1 MFSTVSKCK
10 NLLKKIGFIG
20 LFSLISLPALAED
33 STFYVRLNDNPF
45 ASPFYIFSDEAN
57 GDPVSVSLVKG
68 STYTFIRTD
77 IGHPFNIGD
86 AWKQANPD
94 VVMTSNGTGGEVG
107 GVASISNNEQ
117 LTLAIPQSFNGSTLS
132 YYCYAH
138 SVMLAPLSVVEPIA
152 VDSWDFDGNGQADAL
167 TDGLLL
173 LRYAF
178 GLRDESLTDG
188 VIATDASLTASEVAN
203 VMSQSAGITD
213 IDADGNLDALTDGLL
228 LLRYLFDMT
237 GDALIDTAVSQ
248 SANRTSALEVAQ
260 YIASYVPGMAGQT
273 LDQSTALLVPMASAE
288 EFTTQFT
295 QSYNSRYG
303 AVVETVETDEIFDT
317 VLAEDAVEAAPA
329 PNQSPEDGGG
339 DESFTTTYTLEE
351 GVDEHD
357 FVKYDGSHLFIA
369 PSYSLYDDCCFM
381 FEPMVMFDDAI
392 QVGDD
397 SAVADNSAV
406 AGDSSDAD
414 DQIHTL
420 KILATDSTAASTEQV
435 AQIVIEDNKTIE
447 GLYTTENQLVAIDS
461 SGWWGMNGDVLFM
474 DPYTWRGQT
483 IGLDVYDISDIPD
496 NSATGDLHQP
506 DLLWEFELKGGF
518 VTSRKKGDIVYLVAR
533 HTPNIPG
540 YYDYPAFDQLE
551 NNQSA
556 LETVTSED
564 LLPKAYINNE
574 SVDFLNSTDCLMIN
588 EDHDASTTGYG
599 YPTMTLL
606 VAVNIAEQI
615 IENSVCYLES
625 TNGVYVSQ
633 ESIYF
638 IQQEGWGDNSK
649 SFIHRFDLDADL
661 AYTGSGEVQGH
672 LTGRGQLDFRIN
684 EYDGYVRVVTS
695 EWTGNNE
702 DAQDH
707 RLTVLQQS
715 TDSYNLEQVSVLP
728 NSASPDE
735 IGKPNEALYGVRFFG
750 NKLYLVTFEIIDPLY
765 VIDLTNHQAPEVA
778 GVLEVPGFSD
788 FLHPVNENLL
798 LGLGQIEGKVKLELF
813 NVSPA
818 NEPYSV
824 EEIIIGDG
832 LDGSWSH
839 SPAQFNRNAFQYQQ
853 VDQSTDRFSV
863 PVSIAYST
871 ADQGYV
877 NENQLHLFRI
887 GNKDQADSATLDNV
901 GFMSGQSRGWWNNDR
916 QRSFF
921 HGESIFYINGES
933 VFSSTWDE
941 VAT

>member
-1 MFSTVSKCK
+1 MFNSIYICK
-10 NLLKKIGFIG
+10 KFLKKLGFIG
-20 LFSLISLPALAED
+20 LFSLISLPAFAED
-33 STFYVRLNDNPF
+33 STLYVRLNDNPF
-45 ASPFYIFSDEAN
+45 ASPFYIFSDAAN
-57 GDPVSVSLVKG
+57 GDAISVNLVKG

-77 IGHPFNIGD
+77 TGHPFNIGD

-107 GVASISNNEQ
+107 GVASISGNEQ
-117 LTLAIPQSFNGSTLS
+117 LTLTIPENFSASTLA

-138 SVMLAPLSVVEPIA
+138 STMLAPLSVVEPIT

-203 VMSQSAGITD
+203 VLSQSTGITD

-237 GDALIDTAVSQ
+237 GDSLIDAAVSEVA
-248 SANRTSALEVAQ
+248 SRTSSLEVAQ
-260 YIASYVPGMAGQT
+260 YMASYMPGLAGQS
-273 LDQSTALLVPMASAE
+273 LDQSTALLVPMASGE

-295 QSYNSRYG
+295 QSYNGRYG
-303 AVVETVETDEIFDT
+303 AVAEMEDT
-317 VLAEDAVEAAPA
+317 AVDAMPTGDAAMEAGADA
-329 PNQSPEDGGG
+329 SAG
-339 DESFTTTYTLEE
+339 ESFTTTYTLEE

-381 FEPMVMFDDAI
+381 FEPMFMFDDAI
-392 QVGDD
+392 EVGEEP
-397 SAVADNSAV
+397 AVADEPMYP
-406 AGDSSDAD
+406 
-414 DQIHTL
+414 IIPEIRTL

-447 GLYTTENQLVAIDS
+447 GLYTTENQLVSIDT
-461 SGWWGMNGDVLFM
+461 SGWWGMYGDVFM
-474 DPYTWRGQT
+474 DPYTWRNQT
-483 IGLDVYDISDIPD
+483 VGLDVYDISEIPD

-506 DLLWEFELKGGF
+506 DLLWEFELEGGF
-518 VTSRKKGDIVYLVAR
+518 VTSRKKGDIVYLIAR
-533 HTPNIPG
+533 HTPSIPG
-540 YYDYPAFDQLE
+540 YYDYPAFDQAE
-551 NNQSA
+551 SNQSA
-556 LETVTSED
+556 LEEVTSED

-574 SVDFLNSTDCLMIN
+574 PVDFLNSTDCLMIN

-606 VAVNIAEQI
+606 VAVNVAEQT

-649 SFIHRFDLDADL
+649 SFIHKFDLDADL

-684 EYDGYVRVVTS
+684 EHNGYVRVVTS
-695 EWTGNNE
+695 QWTGDNE
-702 DAQDH
+702 DARDH

-715 TDSYNLEQVSVLP
+715 SDSYNLEQVSVLP
-728 NSASPDE
+728 NSANPAE

-750 NKLYLVTFEIIDPLY
+750 NKLYLVTFETIDPLY
-765 VIDLTNHQAPEVA
+765 IIDLTNHQAPEIA
-778 GVLEVPGFSD
+778 GELEVPGFSD

-832 LDGSWSH
+832 LDGGWSH

-863 PVSIAYST
+863 PVSISYST
-871 ADQGYV
+871 AEEGYV

-921 HGESIFYINGES
+921 HGESIFYINGET

-941 VAT
+941 VATGTP

>member
-1 MFSTVSKCK
+1 MFNSIYIF
-10 NLLKKIGFIG
+10 KKFVKKLGFIG
-20 LFSLISLPALAED
+20 LFSLISLPAFAED
-33 STFYVRLNDNPF
+33 STLYVRLNDNPF
-45 ASPFYIFSDEAN
+45 ASPFYIFSDAAN
-57 GDPVSVSLVKG
+57 GDAISVNLVKG

-77 IGHPFNIGD
+77 TGHPFNIGD

-107 GVASISNNEQ
+107 GVASISGNEQ
-117 LTLAIPQSFNGSTLS
+117 LTLTIPENFSASTLA

-138 SVMLAPLSVVEPIA
+138 SVMLAPLSVVEPI
-152 VDSWDFDGNGQADAL
+152 VFDTWDLDANGQTDAL
-167 TDGLLL
+167 TDGLIL

-178 GLRDESLTDG
+178 GLTGDTITNNA
-188 VIATDASLTASEVAN
+188 VATDSP
-203 VMSQSAGITD
+203 MSALEIQNHLNQV
-213 IDADGNLDALTDGLL
+213 DAYADVDGNGAVDALTDGLMV
-228 LLRYLFDMT
+228 LRFLFGIADES
-237 GDALIDTAVSQ
+237 LVKDTVSSGATRSSVLQ
-248 SANRTSALEVAQ
+248 ISQ
-260 YIASYVPGMAGQT
+260 YITSYIPGMAGQT
-273 LDQSTALLVPMASAE
+273 LDQSTALLVPMASGE

-295 QSYNSRYG
+295 QSYNGRYG
-303 AVVETVETDEIFDT
+303 AVAEMEDT
-317 VLAEDAVEAAPA
+317 AVDAMPTGDAAMEAGADA
-329 PNQSPEDGGG
+329 SAG
-339 DESFTTTYTLEE
+339 ESFTTTYTLEE

-381 FEPMVMFDDAI
+381 FEPMFMFDDAI
-392 QVGDD
+392 EVGEEP
-397 SAVADNSAV
+397 AVADEPMYP
-406 AGDSSDAD
+406 
-414 DQIHTL
+414 IIPEIRTL

-447 GLYTTENQLVAIDS
+447 GLYTTENQLVSIDT
-461 SGWWGMNGDVLFM
+461 SGWWGMYGDVFM
-474 DPYTWRGQT
+474 DPYTWRNQT
-483 IGLDVYDISDIPD
+483 VGLEVYDISEIPD

-506 DLLWEFELKGGF
+506 DLLWEFELEGGF
-518 VTSRKKGDIVYLVAR
+518 VTSRKKGDIVYLIAR
-533 HTPNIPG
+533 HTPSIPG
-540 YYDYPAFDQLE
+540 YYDYPAFDQAE
-551 NNQSA
+551 SNQSA
-556 LETVTSED
+556 LEEVTSED

-574 SVDFLNSTDCLMIN
+574 PVDFLNSTDCLMIN

-606 VAVNIAEQI
+606 VAVNVAEQT

-638 IQQEGWGDNSK
+638 IQQEGWSDNSK
-649 SFIHRFDLDADL
+649 SFIHKFDLDADL

-684 EYDGYVRVVTS
+684 EHNGYVRVVTS
-695 EWTGNNE
+695 QWTGDNE
-702 DAQDH
+702 DARDH

-715 TDSYNLEQVSVLP
+715 SDSYNLEQVSVLP
-728 NSASPDE
+728 NSASPAE

-750 NKLYLVTFEIIDPLY
+750 NKLYLVTFQTIDPLY
-765 VIDLTNHQAPEVA
+765 VIDLTNHQAPEIA
-778 GVLEVPGFSD
+778 GELEVPGFSD

-832 LDGSWSH
+832 LEGSWSH

-863 PVSIAYST
+863 PVSISYST

-887 GNKDQADSATLDNV
+887 GNKDQADSATLDNI

-921 HGESIFYINGES
+921 HGESIFYINGET

-941 VAT
+941 VATSTP

>member
-1 MFSTVSKCK
+1 MFNSIYVCK
-10 NLLKKIGFIG
+10 NFLKKLGLIG
-20 LFSLISLPALAED
+20 LFSLVSLPILAED
-33 STFYVRLNDNPF
+33 STFYVRLNENPF
-45 ASPFYIFSDEAN
+45 ASPFYIFSNEAD
-57 GDPVSVSLVKG
+57 GDAVSVSLVKG

-77 IGHPFNIGD
+77 SGHPFNIGD

-107 GVASISNNEQ
+107 GVASISGNEQ
-117 LTLAIPQSFNGSTLS
+117 LNLTIPSDFAGNSLS

-138 SVMLAPLSVVEPIA
+138 SVMIGSFSVADPVVIN
-152 VDSWDFDGNGQADAL
+152 SWDIDGNGEADAL

-173 LRYAF
+173 LRHAF
-178 GLRDESLTDG
+178 ALSGDSLTND
-188 VIATDASLTASEVAN
+188 VVALDSTLTSLEIQNNIGQVLNYA
-203 VMSQSAGITD
+203 D
-213 IDADGNLDALTDGLL
+213 IDGNGEFDALTDGLL
-228 LLRYLFDMT
+228 VLRYLFGLT
-237 GDALIDTAVSQ
+237 GEAIVANAVSTNATR
-248 SANRTSALEVAQ
+248 SSVLAVTQ
-260 YIASYVPGMAGQT
+260 YISTYMPGLDGQT
-273 LDQSTALLVPMASAE
+273 LDQSTALLVPMASGE
-288 EFTTQFT
+288 EFTTHFT
-295 QSYNSRYG
+295 QSYNGRYG
-303 AVVETVETDEIFDT
+303 AVAETEDT
-317 VLAEDAVEAAPA
+317 AVDAMPAGDAAMEASADA
-329 PNQSPEDGGG
+329 SAG
-339 DESFTTTYTLEE
+339 ESFTTTYTLEE

-369 PSYSLYDDCCFM
+369 PSYSLYDDCCFI

-392 QVGDD
+392 EVGEEPV
-397 SAVADNSAV
+397 VADEPMYP
-406 AGDSSDAD
+406 
-414 DQIHTL
+414 IIPEIRTL

-447 GLYTTENQLVAIDS
+447 GLYTTENQLVSIDT
-461 SGWWGMNGDVLFM
+461 SGWWGMYGDVFM
-474 DPYTWRGQT
+474 DPYTWRNQT
-483 IGLDVYDISDIPD
+483 VGLDVYDISEIPD
-496 NSATGDLHQP
+496 NSVTDDLHQP
-506 DLLWEFELKGGF
+506 DLLWEFELEGGF
-518 VTSRKKGDIVYLVAR
+518 VTSRKKGDIVYLIAR
-533 HTPNIPG
+533 HTPSIPG
-540 YYDYPAFDQLE
+540 YYDYPAFDQVE
-551 NNQSA
+551 TNQSA
-556 LETVTSED
+556 LEEVTSED

-574 SVDFLNSTDCLMIN
+574 PVEFLNSTDCLMIN

-599 YPTMTLL
+599 FPTMTLL
-606 VAVNIAEQI
+606 VAVNIAEQT

-649 SFIHRFDLDADL
+649 SFIHKFDLDADL

-684 EYDGYVRVVTS
+684 EHNGYVRVVTS

-750 NKLYLVTFEIIDPLY
+750 NKLYLVTFETIDPLY
-765 VIDLTNHQAPEVA
+765 VIDLTNHQNPEVA

-863 PVSIAYST
+863 PVSISYST

-887 GNKDQADSATLDNV
+887 DNKDQADSAALDNV

-921 HGESIFYINGES
+921 HGESIFYVNGET

-941 VAT
+941 VATSTP

>member
-10 NLLKKIGFIG
+10 NLLKKIGFIC

-45 ASPFYIFSDEAN
+45 ASPFYIFSDTAD
-57 GDPVSVSLVKG
+57 GDAVSVSLVKG

-77 IGHPFNIGD
+77 SGHPFNIGD

-94 VVMTSNGTGGEVG
+94 VVMISNGTGGEVG
-107 GVASISNNEQ
+107 GVASISGNEQ
-117 LTLAIPQSFNGSTLS
+117 LTLTIPQDFSASTLA
-132 YYCYAH
+132 YYCYVH
-138 SVMLAPLSVVEPIA
+138 SVMLEQLPVIDPIIF
-152 VDSWDFDGNGQADAL
+152 STWDLDANGQTDAL
-167 TDGLLL
+167 TDGLIL

-178 GLRDESLTDG
+178 GLTGDTITNNA
-188 VIATDASLTASEVAN
+188 VATDSPLTTLEIQNNLEQVEAYADV
-203 VMSQSAGITD
+203 
-213 IDADGNLDALTDGLL
+213 DGNGEVDALTDGLMV
-228 LLRYLFDMT
+228 LRFLFGIADESLVK
-237 GDALIDTAVSQ
+237 DAVSSGATRSSVLQ
-248 SANRTSALEVAQ
+248 ISQ
-260 YIASYVPGMAGQT
+260 YITSYIPGMAGQT

-303 AVVETVETDEIFDT
+303 AVVETDEIFDT
-317 VLAEDAVEAAPA
+317 DVAGDAVEAAPA

-392 QVGDD
+392 EVGEEP
-397 SAVADNSAV
+397 AVADEPMYP
-406 AGDSSDAD
+406 
-414 DQIHTL
+414 IIPEIRTL

-435 AQIVIEDNKTIE
+435 AQIVIDNNKTIE
-447 GLYTTENQLVAIDS
+447 GLYTTENQLVSIDT
-461 SGWWGMNGDVLFM
+461 SGWWGMYGDVFM
-474 DPYTWRGQT
+474 DPVSWRGQT

-506 DLLWEFELKGGF
+506 DLLWEFELEGGF

-533 HTPNIPG
+533 HTPYIPG
-540 YYDYPAFDQLE
+540 YYDYPAFDQAE
-551 NNQSA
+551 SNQSA

-564 LLPKAYINNE
+564 LLPKAYTNNE
-574 SVDFLNSTDCLMIN
+574 PVDFLNSTDCLMIN
-588 EDHDASTTGYG
+588 ENHNAATDAVDYG

-606 VAVNIAEQI
+606 VAVNIAEQT
-615 IENSVCYLES
+615 IENSTCFLE
-625 TNGVYVSQ
+625 TTHGVYVSQ
-633 ESIYF
+633 EAVYF
-638 IQQEGWGDNSK
+638 IQQEGWADNSK
-649 SFIHRFDLDADL
+649 SFIHKFDLNEEL

-684 EYDGYVRVVTS
+684 EYDGYVRIVTS
-695 EWTGNNE
+695 QWLN
-702 DAQDH
+702 DDDDDPRDH
-707 RLTVLQQS
+707 LLTVLQQS
-715 TDSYNLEQVSVLP
+715 SDSYNLEQVSVLP
-728 NSASPDE
+728 NSTNPDE
-735 IGKPNEALYGVRFFG
+735 IGKPNESLYGVRFFG

-765 VIDLTNHQAPEVA
+765 VIDLTNHQAPEIT
-778 GVLEVPGFSD
+778 GELEVPGFSD

-818 NEPYSV
+818 NEPYSI
-824 EEIIIGDG
+824 EEIVIGEG
-832 LDGSWSH
+832 LANSWSH

-863 PVSIAYST
+863 PVSISYST

-921 HGESIFYINGES
+921 HGESIFYINGET

-941 VAT
+941 VATSTP

>member
-20 LFSLISLPALAED
+20 LFSVISLPALAED

-45 ASPFYIFSDEAN
+45 ASPFYIFSDTAN
-57 GDPVSVSLVKG
+57 GDAVSVNLVKG

-77 IGHPFNIGD
+77 SGHPFNIGD

-94 VVMTSNGTGGEVG
+94 VVMISNGTGGEVG
-107 GVASISNNEQ
+107 GVASISGNEQ
-117 LTLAIPQSFNGSTLS
+117 LTLTIPQDFSASTLA
-132 YYCYAH
+132 YYCYVH
-138 SVMLAPLSVVEPIA
+138 SVMLEQLPVIDPIIF
-152 VDSWDFDGNGQADAL
+152 STWDLDANGQTDAL
-167 TDGLLL
+167 TDGLIL

-178 GLRDESLTDG
+178 GLTGDTITNNA
-188 VIATDASLTASEVAN
+188 VATDSPLTTLEIQNNLEQVEAYADV
-203 VMSQSAGITD
+203 
-213 IDADGNLDALTDGLL
+213 DGNGEVDALTDGLMV
-228 LLRYLFDMT
+228 LRFLFGIADESLVK
-237 GDALIDTAVSQ
+237 DAVSSGATRSSVLQ
-248 SANRTSALEVAQ
+248 ISQ
-260 YIASYVPGMAGQT
+260 YITSYIPGMAGQT

-303 AVVETVETDEIFDT
+303 AVAEMEDT
-317 VLAEDAVEAAPA
+317 AVDAMPAGDAAMEAGADA
-329 PNQSPEDGGG
+329 SAGEF
-339 DESFTTTYTLEE
+339 FTTTYTLEE

-369 PSYSLYDDCCFM
+369 PSYSLYDDCCFI

-392 QVGDD
+392 EVGEEP
-397 SAVADNSAV
+397 AAADEPMYPINSE
-406 AGDSSDAD
+406 
-414 DQIHTL
+414 IRTL

-447 GLYTTENQLVAIDS
+447 GLYTTDNQLVSIDS
-461 SGWWGMNGDVLFM
+461 SGWWGMYGDVFM
-474 DPYTWRGQT
+474 DPYTWRSQT
-483 IGLDVYDISDIPD
+483 VGLDVYDISDIPD
-496 NSATGDLHQP
+496 NSATDDLHQP
-506 DLLWEFELKGGF
+506 DLLWEFELEGGF
-518 VTSRKKGDIVYLVAR
+518 VTSRKKGDIVYLIAR
-533 HTPNIPG
+533 HTPSIPG
-540 YYDYPAFDQLE
+540 YYDYPAFDQAE
-551 NNQSA
+551 SNQSA

-564 LLPKAYINNE
+564 LLPKAYVNNE
-574 SVDFLNSTDCLMIN
+574 AVDFLNSTDCLMIN

-599 YPTMTLL
+599 YPTMTFL
-606 VAVNIAEQI
+606 VAVNVAEQT

-633 ESIYF
+633 EAIYF

-649 SFIHRFDLDADL
+649 SFIHKFDLDADL

-684 EYDGYVRVVTS
+684 EYNGYVRVVTS
-695 EWTGNNE
+695 EWTGDNE
-702 DAQDH
+702 DARDH

-715 TDSYNLEQVSVLP
+715 SDSYNLEQLSVLP

-750 NKLYLVTFEIIDPLY
+750 DKLYLVTFETIDPLY
-765 VIDLTNHQAPEVA
+765 VIDLTNHQAPEIA
-778 GVLEVPGFSD
+778 GELEVPGFSD

-813 NVSPA
+813 NVSPD

-824 EEIIIGDG
+824 EEIVIGEG
-832 LDGSWSH
+832 LANSWSH

-863 PVSIAYST
+863 PVSISYST

-921 HGESIFYINGES
+921 HGESIFYINGET

-941 VAT
+941 VATSTP

>member
-1 MFSTVSKCK
+1 MFNSIYIF
-10 NLLKKIGFIG
+10 KKFVKKLGFIG
-20 LFSLISLPALAED
+20 LFSLISLPAFAED
-33 STFYVRLNDNPF
+33 STLYVRLNDNPF
-45 ASPFYIFSDEAN
+45 ASPFYIFSDAAN
-57 GDPVSVSLVKG
+57 GDAISVNLVKG

-77 IGHPFNIGD
+77 TGHPFNIGD

-107 GVASISNNEQ
+107 GVASISGNEQ
-117 LTLAIPQSFNGSTLS
+117 LTLTIPENFSASTLA

-138 SVMLAPLSVVEPIA
+138 SVMLAPLSVVEPI
-152 VDSWDFDGNGQADAL
+152 VFDTWDLDANGQTDAL
-167 TDGLLL
+167 TDGLIL

-178 GLRDESLTDG
+178 GLTGDTITNNA
-188 VIATDASLTASEVAN
+188 VATDSP
-203 VMSQSAGITD
+203 MSALEIQNHLNQV
-213 IDADGNLDALTDGLL
+213 DAYADVDGNGAVDALTDGLMV
-228 LLRYLFDMT
+228 LRFLFGIADES
-237 GDALIDTAVSQ
+237 LVKDTVSSGATRSSVLQ
-248 SANRTSALEVAQ
+248 ISQ
-260 YIASYVPGMAGQT
+260 YITSYIPGMAGQT
-273 LDQSTALLVPMASAE
+273 LDQSTALLVPMASGE

-295 QSYNSRYG
+295 QSYNGRYG
-303 AVVETVETDEIFDT
+303 AVAEMEDT
-317 VLAEDAVEAAPA
+317 AVDAMPTGDAAMEAGADA
-329 PNQSPEDGGG
+329 SAG
-339 DESFTTTYTLEE
+339 ESFTTTYTLEE

-381 FEPMVMFDDAI
+381 FEPMFMFDDAI
-392 QVGDD
+392 EVGEEP
-397 SAVADNSAV
+397 AVADEPMYP
-406 AGDSSDAD
+406 
-414 DQIHTL
+414 IIPEIRTL

-447 GLYTTENQLVAIDS
+447 GLYTTENQLVSIDT
-461 SGWWGMNGDVLFM
+461 SGWWGMYGDVFM
-474 DPYTWRGQT
+474 DPYTWRNQT
-483 IGLDVYDISDIPD
+483 VGLDVYDISEIPD

-506 DLLWEFELKGGF
+506 DLLWEFELEGGF
-518 VTSRKKGDIVYLVAR
+518 VTSRKKGDIVYLIAR
-533 HTPNIPG
+533 HTPSIPG
-540 YYDYPAFDQLE
+540 YYDYPAFDQAE
-551 NNQSA
+551 SNQSA
-556 LETVTSED
+556 LEEVTSED

-574 SVDFLNSTDCLMIN
+574 PVDFLNSTDCLMIN

-606 VAVNIAEQI
+606 VAVNVVEQT

-638 IQQEGWGDNSK
+638 IQQEGWSDNSK
-649 SFIHRFDLDADL
+649 SFIHKFDLDADL

-684 EYDGYVRVVTS
+684 EHNGYVRVVTS
-695 EWTGNNE
+695 QWTGDNE
-702 DAQDH
+702 DARDH

-715 TDSYNLEQVSVLP
+715 SDSYNLEQVSVLP
-728 NSASPDE
+728 NSANPAE

-750 NKLYLVTFEIIDPLY
+750 NKLYLVTFQTIDPLY
-765 VIDLTNHQAPEVA
+765 VIDLTNHQAPEIA
-778 GVLEVPGFSD
+778 GELEVPGFSD

-832 LDGSWSH
+832 LEGSWSH

-863 PVSIAYST
+863 PVSISYST

-887 GNKDQADSATLDNV
+887 GNKDQADSATIDNV

-921 HGESIFYINGES
+921 HGESIFYINGET

-941 VAT
+941 VATSTP

>member
-1 MFSTVSKCK
+1 MFNSIYIF
-10 NLLKKIGFIG
+10 KKFVKKLGFIG
-20 LFSLISLPALAED
+20 LFSLISLPAFAED
-33 STFYVRLNDNPF
+33 STLYVRLNDNPF
-45 ASPFYIFSDEAN
+45 ASPFYIFSDAAN
-57 GDPVSVSLVKG
+57 GDAISVNLVKG

-77 IGHPFNIGD
+77 TGHPFNIGD

-117 LTLAIPQSFNGSTLS
+117 LTLTIPQDFSASTLA

-138 SVMLAPLSVVEPIA
+138 SVMLAPLSVVEPI
-152 VDSWDFDGNGQADAL
+152 VFDTWDLDANGQTDAL
-167 TDGLLL
+167 TDGLIL

-178 GLRDESLTDG
+178 GLTGDTITNNA
-188 VIATDASLTASEVAN
+188 VATDSP
-203 VMSQSAGITD
+203 MSALEIQNHLNQVDVYAD
-213 IDADGNLDALTDGLL
+213 VDGNGAVDALTDGLMV
-228 LLRYLFDMT
+228 LRFLFGIADES
-237 GDALIDTAVSQ
+237 LVKDTVSSGATRSSVLQ
-248 SANRTSALEVAQ
+248 ISQ
-260 YIASYVPGMAGQT
+260 YITSYIPGMAGQT
-273 LDQSTALLVPMASAE
+273 LDQSTALLVPMASGE

-295 QSYNSRYG
+295 QSYNGRYG
-303 AVVETVETDEIFDT
+303 AVAEMEDT
-317 VLAEDAVEAAPA
+317 AVDAMPTGDAAMEAGADA
-329 PNQSPEDGGG
+329 SAG
-339 DESFTTTYTLEE
+339 ESFTTTYTLEE

-381 FEPMVMFDDAI
+381 FEPMFMFDDAI
-392 QVGDD
+392 EVGEEP
-397 SAVADNSAV
+397 AVADEPMYP
-406 AGDSSDAD
+406 
-414 DQIHTL
+414 IIPEIRTL

-447 GLYTTENQLVAIDS
+447 GLYTTENQLVSIDT
-461 SGWWGMNGDVLFM
+461 SGWWGMYGDVFM
-474 DPYTWRGQT
+474 DPYTWRNQT
-483 IGLDVYDISDIPD
+483 VGLDVYDISEIPD

-506 DLLWEFELKGGF
+506 DLLWEFELDGGF
-518 VTSRKKGDIVYLVAR
+518 VTSRKKGDIVYLIAR
-533 HTPNIPG
+533 HTPSIPG
-540 YYDYPAFDQLE
+540 YYDYPAFDQAE
-551 NNQSA
+551 SNQSA
-556 LETVTSED
+556 LEEVTSED

-574 SVDFLNSTDCLMIN
+574 PVDFLNSTDCLMIN

-606 VAVNIAEQI
+606 VAVNVAEQT

-649 SFIHRFDLDADL
+649 SFIHKFDLDADL

-684 EYDGYVRVVTS
+684 EHNGYVRVVTS
-695 EWTGNNE
+695 QWTGDNE
-702 DAQDH
+702 DARDH

-715 TDSYNLEQVSVLP
+715 SDSYNLEQVSVLP
-728 NSASPDE
+728 NSANPAE

-765 VIDLTNHQAPEVA
+765 VIDLTNHQAPEIA
-778 GVLEVPGFSD
+778 GELEVPGFSD

-832 LDGSWSH
+832 LEGGWSH

-863 PVSIAYST
+863 PVSISYST

-921 HGESIFYINGES
+921 HGESIFYINGET

-941 VAT
+941 VATSTP